1 MLRTICTAN
10 LPLITKLAP
19 KAVITHLPAT
29 MLLIR
34 RHYNNAS
41 SQQRTIF
48 DTELDEE
55 ERQHLA
61 KASKKQQLP
70 DDKPWDGD
78 EPVNH
83 SVLRMIIDKYRAP
96 LRVEGAARRNI
107 PQPQSA
113 YVPPPPP
120 PPQKDEKSSQ
130 VKKLEREQKER
141 ERKQNRLMNAKD
153 HAFEY
158 AMNRKYPMDEE
169 KAHVAENI
177 ARSQTKKDVDWEDW
191 DLEEKP
197 RNISELGVLSDARI
211 RAARARGEFDDLPGR
226 GKPIAE
232 DPLLNNPFVD
242 RTEYFLNRII
252 QRNGAAP
259 PWVMMQQEVDTEV
272 SSIRSQ
278 LNSAIKRCV
287 DQVKHERS
295 VVNKPLVLAQ
305 FEKMEKSYLNKE
317 LGRVNMRVRS
327 YNVMCPAPVR
337 KPLLEFDSEL
347 KSVLDKMSLN

>member
-1 MLRTICTAN
+1 MLRTICTTN
-10 LPLITKLAP
+10 LPLITRLVPMA
-19 KAVITHLPAT
+19 IMTHLPAT

-34 RHYNNAS
+34 RNHNYPTGK
-41 SQQRTIF
+41 TIF
-48 DTELDEE
+48 DADQDEE

-61 KASKKQQLP
+61 NASKKQQLP

-78 EPVNH
+78 EPINH
-83 SVLRMIIDKYRAP
+83 SVLRMIIDKYSAP

-107 PQPQSA
+107 PQPQSS

-120 PPQKDEKSSQ
+120 PSQKDEKSSQ
-130 VKKLEREQKER
+130 IKKLEREKKER
-141 ERKQNRLMNAKD
+141 EMKQNRIMNAKD
-153 HAFEY
+153 TAFDY
-158 AMNRKYPMDEE
+158 AMNKKYPIDEE
-169 KAHVAENI
+169 KSHVADNI
-177 ARSQTKKDVDWEDW
+177 VRSQTKKDVDWEDW
-191 DLEEKP
+191 DLDEKP
-197 RNISELGVLSDARI
+197 RHINELGLLSDERI

-232 DPLLNNPFVD
+232 DPMLNNPFVD

-278 LNSAIKRCV
+278 MNSAIKRCL
-287 DQVKHERS
+287 DQVQHERS
-295 VVNKPLVLAQ
+295 VVNKSLVLKQ
-305 FEKMEKSYLNKE
+305 FEKLEKTFLDKE

-337 KPLLEFDSEL
+337 KPLLEFDNEM
-347 KSVLDKMSLN
+347 KSVLEKNGFK

>member
-19 KAVITHLPAT
+19 KVAMTCLPAT
-29 MLLIR
+29 MLLLR
-34 RHYNNAS
+34 RNYSNFS
-41 SQQRTIF
+41 SQRTIF
-48 DTELDEE
+48 DTDQDQE

-61 KASKKQQLP
+61 NASKKQQLP
-70 DDKPWDGD
+70 DDKPWNGD

-83 SVLRMIIDKYRAP
+83 SVLRMIMDKYRAP

-107 PQPQSA
+107 PQPQSS
-113 YVPPPPP
+113 YVPPP

-130 VKKLEREQKER
+130 LKKQEREQKER
-141 ERKQNRLMNAKD
+141 ERKQNRIVNAKD
-153 HAFEY
+153 TAFDY
-158 AMNRKYPMDEE
+158 AMNRKYPIDEE

-177 ARSQTKKDVDWEDW
+177 VRSQSKKDVDWEDW

-197 RNISELGVLSDARI
+197 RHINELGLLSDARI

-278 LNSAIKRCV
+278 MNSAIKRCL

-295 VVNKPLVLAQ
+295 VVSKSLVLKH
-305 FEKMEKSYLNKE
+305 FEKMEKSYLDKE

-337 KPLLEFDSEL
+337 KPLLEFDNEI
-347 KSVLDKMSLN
+347 KSVLEKISFN

>member
-19 KAVITHLPAT
+19 KVAMTCLPAT
-29 MLLIR
+29 MLLLR
-34 RHYNNAS
+34 RNYSNFS
-41 SQQRTIF
+41 SQRTIF
-48 DTELDEE
+48 DTDQDQE

-61 KASKKQQLP
+61 NANKKQQLP

-83 SVLRMIIDKYRAP
+83 SVLRMIMDKYRAP

-107 PQPQSA
+107 PQPQSS
-113 YVPPPPP
+113 YVPPP

-130 VKKLEREQKER
+130 LKKQEREQKER
-141 ERKQNRLMNAKD
+141 ERKQNRIVNAKD
-153 HAFEY
+153 TAFDY
-158 AMNRKYPMDEE
+158 AMNRKYPIDEE

-177 ARSQTKKDVDWEDW
+177 VRSQSKKDVDWEDW

-197 RNISELGVLSDARI
+197 RHINELGLLSDARI
-211 RAARARGEFDDLPGR
+211 RAARARGKFDDLPGR

-259 PWVMMQQEVDTEV
+259 PWVMMQQEGDTEV

-278 LNSAIKRCV
+278 MNSAIKRCL

-295 VVNKPLVLAQ
+295 VVSKSLVLKH
-305 FEKMEKSYLNKE
+305 FEKMEKSYLDKE

-337 KPLLEFDSEL
+337 KPLLEFDNEI
-347 KSVLDKMSLN
+347 KSVLEKISFN

>member
-1 MLRTICTAN
+1 MLRTICTTN

-19 KAVITHLPAT
+19 KAAMTCLPAT
-29 MLLIR
+29 MLLLR
-34 RHYNNAS
+34 RNYSNFS
-41 SQQRTIF
+41 SQRTIF
-48 DTELDEE
+48 DTDQDQE

-61 KASKKQQLP
+61 NINKKQQLP

-83 SVLRMIIDKYRAP
+83 SVLRMIMDKYRAP

-107 PQPQSA
+107 PQPQSS
-113 YVPPPPP
+113 YVPPP

-130 VKKLEREQKER
+130 LKKQEREQKER
-141 ERKQNRLMNAKD
+141 ERKQNRIVNAKD
-153 HAFEY
+153 TAFDY
-158 AMNRKYPMDEE
+158 AMNRKYPIDEE

-177 ARSQTKKDVDWEDW
+177 VRSQSKKDVDWEDW

-197 RNISELGVLSDARI
+197 RHINELGLLSDARI

-226 GKPIAE
+226 
-232 DPLLNNPFVD
+232 
-242 RTEYFLNRII
+242 EYFLNRII

-278 LNSAIKRCV
+278 MNSAIKRCL

-295 VVNKPLVLAQ
+295 VVSKSLVLKH
-305 FEKMEKSYLNKE
+305 FEKMEKSYLDKE

-337 KPLLEFDSEL
+337 KPLLEFDNEI
-347 KSVLDKMSLN
+347 KSVLEKISFN

>member
-19 KAVITHLPAT
+19 RAAMTHLPAT

-34 RHYNNAS
+34 RHYNSNNTS
-41 SQQRTIF
+41 SQRTIF
-48 DTELDEE
+48 DAARDEE
-55 ERQHLA
+55 ERQYLA
-61 KASKKQQLP
+61 KSSKKQQLP
-70 DDKPWDGD
+70 DDKPWDGE

-107 PQPQSA
+107 PQPQSS
-113 YVPPPPP
+113 YVPP

-130 VKKLEREQKER
+130 LKKLEREQKER
-141 ERKQNRLMNAKD
+141 ERKQNRITNAKD
-153 HAFEY
+153 SAFEY
-158 AMNRKYPMDEE
+158 AMNRKYPLDEE

-177 ARSQTKKDVDWEDW
+177 VRSQSKKDVDWEDW

-197 RNISELGVLSDARI
+197 RHIDELGLLSDARI
-211 RAARARGEFDDLPGR
+211 RAARARGEFADLPGR

-278 LNSAIKRCV
+278 MNSAIKRCV
-287 DQVKHERS
+287 EQVKHEKS
-295 VVNKPLVLAQ
+295 VVNKSLVLAQ
-305 FEKMEKSYLNKE
+305 FDKLEKSYLNKE

-337 KPLLEFDSEL
+337 KPLLEFESEI
-347 KSVLDKMSLN
+347 KSVVDKAGLN